1 MANYFVIINKLV
13 SKFLLLV
20 FLFNG
25 LAGFNKSDAQSVV
38 GKWKQVSVKGYC
50 TPEAVQNSHGHL
62 QAVMEMPKVDAIEE
76 FNSDNSFVETIT
88 SEGKK
93 ILHTG
98 NWSLTGN
105 TITITVKGEKPLIG
119 IISNN
124 NTTLICTI
132 ESPKTDH
139 MQVSKREWTYIKI

>member
-1 MANYFVIINKLV
+1 MTMAN
-13 SKFLLLV
+13 KFLLLA
-20 FLFNG
+20 FLFI
-25 LAGFNKSDAQSVV
+25 GFACINKSAAQSVV
-38 GKWKQVSVKGYC
+38 GKWKQVSVKRYW

-76 FNSDNSFVETIT
+76 LNADNTFVETIT

-105 TITITVKGEKPLIG
+105 TMTITVKGEKPLTG

-124 NTTLICTI
+124 NRTLICTI
-132 ESPKTDH
+132 ESAKTDH
-139 MQVSKREWTYIKI
+139 MQIIKREWTYIKV